1 MSILGQKSDIRGW
14 KWAHIFLNSNE
25 LVVILVTSDPHPL
38 NGLVNKMADRP
49 MVIPYSH

>member
-1 MSILGQKSDIRGW
+1 MSILGQKSEIRGW
-14 KWAHIFLNSNE
+14 KWARIFLNSNE

-38 NGLVNKMADRP
+38 NGLANKMADRP